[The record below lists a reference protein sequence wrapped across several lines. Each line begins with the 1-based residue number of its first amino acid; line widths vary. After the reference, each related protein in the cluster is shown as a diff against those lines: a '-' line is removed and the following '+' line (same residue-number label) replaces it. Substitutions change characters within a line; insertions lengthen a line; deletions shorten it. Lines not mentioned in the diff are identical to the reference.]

1 MISDHPIQCLSGGTA
16 VIYAEQDEL
25 PVIPDG
31 FQQLFVLT
39 NAFSLTIL
47 DVAVTPQFE
56 VDHVGFYRIH
66 SLVYDPGTLDLSIVA
81 FGETTA
87 FDILPA
93 LQQGGGAI
101 CASLDVHGAV
111 NLVIPQFIC
120 TILNNFFGQGR
131 GVNPEVA
138 AVNNW
143 VNTYNSYESFER
155 DMLAEA
161 ITTSVY
167 PNPVRGQLNIN
178 TTILDDEV
186 VTYIITDIQ
195 GRILRRGVLT
205 HLTNG
210 NHQMNMRNLSKGTY
224 IIQLNSEYR
233 NFTTKVQVM
242 Q

>member
-1 MISDHPIQCLSGGTA
+1 
-16 VIYAEQDEL
+16 
-25 PVIPDG
+25 
-31 FQQLFVLT
+31 
-39 NAFSLTIL
+39 
-47 DVAVTPQFE
+47 
-56 VDHVGFYRIH
+56 
-66 SLVYDPGTLDLSIVA
+66 
-81 FGETTA
+81 
-87 FDILPA
+87 
-93 LQQGGGAI
+93 
-101 CASLDVHGAV
+101 
-111 NLVIPQFIC
+111 
-120 TILNNFFGQGR
+120 
-131 GVNPEVA
+131 
-138 AVNNW
+138 
-143 VNTYNSYESFER
+143 
-155 DMLAEA
+155 MLAEA